1 MFASSHVCSRKKED
15 WFRRGSL
22 NRVEEEG
29 VFRRRGLA
37 CDVRCFE
44 NVQLG
49 LADEFGEFL
58 LGFIFW
64 GDVVIAAVGKIVKF
78 QLALL

>member
-1 MFASSHVCSRKKED
+1 M
-15 WFRRGSL
+15 
-22 NRVEEEG
+22 
-29 VFRRRGLA
+29 
-37 CDVRCFE
+37 RCFE